1 VHWKTHHDV
10 FFLYRYPE
18 QSETHRD
25 RKKDF
30 QKTVVFV
37 CDVQECFRP
46 SIDAFDGVVRSS
58 KILIESA
65 KIFNWPVFAT
75 EQVPSK
81 LGRTAEE
88 VLQCMREM
96 HPENEE
102 VVLKEK
108 FPIAKS
114 DFGMLRAILMGK
126 DGDLN
131 VQPNSLCG
139 KESLAK
145 MMYDADEIRVL
156 LLGVEAHVCVY
167 QTVKQIMEHNE
178 KAGRNILKPF
188 VLCDGV
194 QSQRGVD
201 REVALEKMKELGA
214 TMTTTEMFLFEEM
227 GGAEHE
233 NFRDVAKTVRK
244 YK

>member
-1 VHWKTHHDV
+1 MFLTSKTRAH
-10 FFLYRYPE
+10 RYPE
-18 QSETHRD
+18 QSISEQGD
-25 RKKDF
+25 RRKEF
-30 QKTVVFV
+30 TKTVVFI

-46 SIDAFDGVVRSS
+46 SIADFDSVARSS

-65 KIFNWPVFAT
+65 KKFNWPVFAT
-75 EQVPSK
+75 EQVPNK
-81 LGRTAEE
+81 LGKTSED
-88 VLQCMREM
+88 VLQCMRET
-96 HPENEE
+96 HAENEGAVNE
-102 VVLKEK
+102 N

-114 DFGMLRAILMGK
+114 DFGMLRAILMSK

-167 QTVKQIMEHNE
+167 QTVKQIVEHNE

-194 QSQRGVD
+194 QSQRSVD

>member
-1 VHWKTHHDV
+1 
-10 FFLYRYPE
+10 
-18 QSETHRD
+18 
-25 RKKDF
+25 
-30 QKTVVFV
+30 
-37 CDVQECFRP
+37 
-46 SIDAFDGVVRSS
+46 
-58 KILIESA
+58 
-65 KIFNWPVFAT
+65 
-75 EQVPSK
+75 
-81 LGRTAEE
+81 
-88 VLQCMREM
+88 MREM

-131 VQPNSLCG
+131 VQPNFAVREG
-139 KESLAK
+139 KFSE
-145 MMYDADEIRVL
+145 DDVRRGRDTRFVG
-156 LLGVEAHVCVY
+156 GVEAHVCVY

-178 KAGRNILKPF
+178 KAGRNILKSF
-188 VLCDGV
+188 VLCV
-194 QSQRGVD
+194 RSAVAKGVD